1 MYLEMKVMERCKGDF
16 WLEIHNFKVL
26 IVVTKIIQ

>member
-1 MYLEMKVMERCKGDF
+1 MYLEMKVMGRCKGDF

-26 IVVTKIIQ
+26 ILLW

>member
-1 MYLEMKVMERCKGDF
+1 MYLEMKVMGRCKGDF

-26 IVVTKIIQ
+26 INCGNKI